1 MLEYRG
7 YDSAGLVCVSSDKE
21 VFLEKAVG
29 RVSQLASK
37 VDKRMEESREG
48 VSKVESRERRS
59 AFPTETKQ
67 TEHMSVFT
75 TGIAHTRWATH

>member
-37 VDKRMEESREG
+37 VDKRMEES
-48 VSKVESRERRS
+48 SERRS
-59 AFPTETKQ
+59 AF
-67 TEHMSVFT
+67 T
-75 TGIAHTRWATH
+75 T